1 MSDSSFLIGES
12 FVARPQE
19 RSIERPQPAQQAE
32 MQKELDDA
40 QRGLVEMLERSIAEQ
55 KAALPFG
62 QGEHLDVTI

>member
-12 FVARPQE
+12 FVARPT
-19 RSIERPQPAQQAE
+19 ERPQPAQQSE
-32 MQKELDDA
+32 MQKELEDA

-62 QGEHLDVTI
+62 QGEHLDVTV

>member
-1 MSDSSFLIGES
+1 MSDSSFLIAES
-12 FVARPQE
+12 FVARPN
-19 RSIERPQPAQQAE
+19 ERPQPAQQTE

-62 QGEHLDVTI
+62 QGEHLDVTV

>member
-12 FVARPQE
+12 FVARPT
-19 RSIERPQPAQQAE
+19 ERPQPAQQSE
-32 MQKELDDA
+32 IQKELDDA

-62 QGEHLDVTI
+62 QGEHLDVTV

>member
-1 MSDSSFLIGES
+1 MSDSSFLIAES
-12 FVARPQE
+12 FVIRPNE
-19 RSIERPQPAQQAE
+19 RLQPAQQSE

-62 QGEHLDVTI
+62 QGEHLDVTV

>member
-1 MSDSSFLIGES
+1 MSDSSFLIAES
-12 FVARPQE
+12 FVIRPN
-19 RSIERPQPAQQAE
+19 ERPQPTQQSE

-62 QGEHLDVTI
+62 QGEHLDVTV